1 MAAALAFVPAAC
13 GQETETPQEPE
24 TEEIKTVEPDHKLR
38 VIIITGVTE
47 LEDDELQ
54 PLLDRYSL
62 RLLGAFPTDT
72 RLAVVTNEEITLDD
86 LEIILEGLRTEDV
99 VLTAV
104 PDLVEIPY
112 GESAGPQ

>member
-1 MAAALAFVPAAC
+1 MKKIIAIIMAAALAFVLAAC
-13 GQETETPQEPE
+13 EQETETPQEPE

-62 RLLGAFPTDT
+62 RLLGAS
-72 RLAVVTNEEITLDD
+72 RL
-86 LEIILEGLRTEDV
+86 
-99 VLTAV
+99 
-104 PDLVEIPY
+104 IP
-112 GESAGPQ
+112 GSLW